1 MKFPS
6 GNRRITLV
14 VSPVDLRSGYL
25 SLSAIARA
33 ALDIDVE
40 SGKEI
45 VVFISRRRTSC
56 KVIWC
61 DERGSATLVRGFM
74 PDASKRSLPVLRGRP
89 RSALRRRIWRSSL
102 TASRSTS
109 NVPEYSPES

>member
-33 ALDIDVE
+33 ALGIDVE

-61 DERGSATLVRGFM
+61 DERGSATLVRGLHAGRFEAFLARAEG
-74 PDASKRSLPVLRGRP
+74 PSTKRFTAADLEKFLDGEPIYVKRSGIL
-89 RSALRRRIWRSSL
+89 A
-102 TASRSTS
+102 
-109 NVPEYSPES
+109 